1 MDLRFVLT
9 LTEHRALGF
18 VFAPYFIRRERKNE
32 QYVIYDRVTL
42 QNIDSYKGI
51 LNPEEQQL
59 VKQIEE
65 YNDNTLTKLFSK
77 KKITSRE
84 FIASID
90 DEMFEKQI
98 RPYIERRMEKC
109 IDILKYNPIP
119 IYQKILHNSIYESDK
134 LQVID
139 EEGNTLFNFVRD
151 ENGLRYNLSIL
162 HDGEVLKLK
171 DSDGIVAVNQPCF
184 FMLRNNLFIFRDIN
198 GRKLLPFLDK
208 EHVVIPKQ
216 TEKKYLDSFVKNT
229 IRDFNVN
236 VEGIEI
242 QHVEAKPKPIV
253 SLEAD
258 MSGKLV
264 LILKFA
270 YEKAI
275 YFANEI
281 TKSKV
286 SCEFHDD
293 QVIFKVLQRD
303 LIFENEI
310 ISRLLS
316 IGLKNQQGPY
326 FLPFSKKLDSN
337 ELLGYKL
344 VTWVNFNR
352 GILENNG
359 LYIAQ
364 DKLDKDFYLD
374 DIDLK
379 IEVNESENDWFD
391 INAVVELK
399 GEKIPFVKF
408 REHIKNGNR
417 EYIMPDGKII
427 VLPEEWFETYGDIL
441 TFAQTEQDTIK
452 LNKQHFSLLKKGIWI
467 PGEDAK
473 SKLSNLVSDTDIQI
487 AIPETVNASLRTYQV
502 EGLNWMHRLYDNG
515 FGGCLADDM
524 GLGKTLQTLTL
535 LSSTCKDEEETS
547 GNKPTKQTQQLSLF
561 GEAPARQS
569 FRSSLIIVP
578 TSLVHNWMN
587 EITKFTPS
595 LKSYAFVGSSR
606 EKLEKVCAEND
617 MVITSYGVLRNDL
630 EQFINYNFHYVIL
643 DESQMIKN
651 PASKTYHAVLQ
662 LKSDYRLVLTGTPIE
677 NALTDLWSQMN
688 FLNPGLLGGLTFFK
702 NEFQIPIERKAD
714 LEKQAKLK
722 QLIAPF
728 VLRRTK
734 TEVATELPE
743 LAEQVVYCDLNE
755 QQEIVY
761 EREKSKAR
769 NFVIENIGKMGMN
782 KSRVMILQ
790 SLTRLRQIAN
800 HPVLVDEDYL
810 ARSGKFEEIIRNLD
824 NLKAEGHK
832 ALIFSSFVK
841 HLDLVANYLDRQHIN
856 YSYLTG
862 QTQKREEEIEKF
874 QNSTNCTD
882 CPFFLISLKAGGVG
896 LNLTAADYVL
906 ILDPWWNPAAENQA
920 ISRAHRIGQKQH
932 VMVYRFIT
940 KGTLEEKII
949 KLQQKKSDLADTF
962 INENTLSNIDK
973 DELMELFE

>member
-18 VFAPYFIRRERKNE
+18 VFAPYFIRREYKNE

-42 QNIDSYKGI
+42 QNIDSYRGI

-59 VKQIEE
+59 VKLIEE

-77 KKITSRE
+77 RKITSRE
-84 FIASID
+84 FIAAID
-90 DEMFEKQI
+90 DDLFEKQI

-119 IYQKILHNSIYESDK
+119 IYQKILHNTIYESDK
-134 LQVID
+134 LFLID

-151 ENGLRYNLSIL
+151 ENGLRYSLSIL
-162 HDGEVLKLK
+162 HNGNILNLK
-171 DSDGIVAVNQPCF
+171 DSEGLVAVNQPCF
-184 FMLRNNLFIFRDIN
+184 FMLGNNLFIFRDIN

-208 EHVVIPKQ
+208 EHVLIPKQ

-242 QHVEAKPKPIV
+242 RQVEAKPKPII

-275 YFANEI
+275 YFANEV
-281 TKSKV
+281 TKPKV
-286 SCEFHDD
+286 NCEFQGDA
-293 QVIFKVLQRD
+293 VVFKVLQRD
-303 LIFENEI
+303 LVFENEI
-310 ISRLLS
+310 ISRLLA

-326 FLPFSKKLDSN
+326 FLPFSKKLESD
-337 ELLGYKL
+337 ELQGYKL
-344 VTWVNFNR
+344 ISWVNFNR
-352 GILENNG
+352 GILEKNG
-359 LYIAQ
+359 LNIAQ
-364 DKLDKDFYLD
+364 DKLDKNFYLD
-374 DIDLK
+374 DIELK

-399 GEKIPFVKF
+399 GEKMPFVKF
-408 REHIKNGNR
+408 HEHIKNGNR

-441 TFAQTEQDTIK
+441 IFAKTEQETIK
-452 LNKQHFSLLKKGIWI
+452 LDKQYFSLLKKGVWI
-467 PGEDAK
+467 PSDAVK
-473 SKLSNLVSDTDIQI
+473 SKLSNLVNDSNIQVE
-487 AIPETVNASLRTYQV
+487 IPETVNACLRSYQV
-502 EGLNWMHRLYDNG
+502 EGFSWMHKLYENG

-535 LSSTCKDEEETS
+535 LAGTLKAEGDEPE
-547 GNKPTKQTQQLSLF
+547 KKQKKQTQQLSLF
-561 GEAPARQS
+561 GETPVQQS

-606 EKLEKVCAEND
+606 EKLEKVCSEND
-617 MVITSYGVLRNDL
+617 IVITSYGVLRNDL
-630 EQFINYNFHYVIL
+630 EQFLSYNFHYVIL

-651 PASKTYHAVLQ
+651 PASKTYQTVLQ
-662 LKSDYRLVLTGTPIE
+662 MKSDYRLVLTGTPIE
-677 NALTDLWSQMN
+677 NALTDLWAQMN
-688 FLNPGLLGGLTFFK
+688 FVNPGLLGGLTFFK
-702 NEFQIPIERKAD
+702 NEFHIPIERRGDK
-714 LEKQAKLK
+714 EKQAKLK

-800 HPVLVDEDYL
+800 HPVLVDDDYL
-810 ARSGKFEEIIRNLD
+810 ARSGKFEEIIRNMD

-841 HLDLVANYLDRQHIN
+841 HLDLVASYLDRQQVN
-856 YSYLTG
+856 YAYLTG
-862 QTQKREEEIEKF
+862 QTQNREEEIEKF
-874 QNSTNCTD
+874 QNND
-882 CPFFLISLKAGGVG
+882 DYPFFLISLKAGGVG

-962 INENTLSNIDK
+962 INENSLNNIDK
-973 DELMELFE
+973 DELLELFD